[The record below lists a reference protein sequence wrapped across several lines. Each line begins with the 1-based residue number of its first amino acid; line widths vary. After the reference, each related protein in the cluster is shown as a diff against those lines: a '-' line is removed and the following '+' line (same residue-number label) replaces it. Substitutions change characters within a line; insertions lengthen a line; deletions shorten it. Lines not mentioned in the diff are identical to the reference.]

1 MTAVVRLLNRG
12 TRILAKAGSYGSI
25 NPKLAHPAPSG
36 HFLFICQVLC
46 SHDGVLSSKVYPI
59 AYEKDRNTSLLK
71 KDLVAQNFE
80 FTFCFVPRV
89 GHVNAFSGPHRR
101 AFAAFR

>member
-1 MTAVVRLLNRG
+1 MAQ
-12 TRILAKAGSYGSI
+12 SI
-25 NPKLAHPAPSG
+25 PSLPIAHPKG
-36 HFLFICQVLC
+36 IFCLFVKCC
-46 SHDGVLSSKVYPI
+46 FPTMRFLSSKVYPM
-59 AYEKDRNTSLLK
+59 AHEKDRNTSLLK

-101 AFAAFR
+101 AFSAF